1 MVASN
6 WHIARL
12 ADKGITY
19 ATILLPWEIW
29 KERNARIF
37 DRRHNT
43 TEALIGKI
51 KEEARLWCG
60 AGAKKLCEIIPT

>member
-1 MVASN
+1 MPGL
-6 WHIARL
+6 L
-12 ADKGITY
+12 AK
-19 ATILLPWEIW
+19 AVRSLTILVAWEIW

-51 KEEARLWCG
+51 KEEARLWCA
-60 AGAKKLCEIIPT
+60 AGAKKNFEIIPSSLT

>member
-1 MVASN
+1 MPGLPAKAVRS
-6 WHIARL
+6 L
-12 ADKGITY
+12 
-19 ATILLPWEIW
+19 TILVAWEIW

-51 KEEARLWCG
+51 KEEARLWCA
-60 AGAKKLCEIIPT
+60 AGAKKNFVRSFLPPLLEA